1 MHYPFDFIIE
11 NALEKQLS
19 REQWLLRKFT
29 GSRFARKEAA
39 AIWDRIVDHKWYV
52 SERLGRDIGLKV
64 AAIDFVEN
72 IYEPPRNSRRKS
84 VFGRVLFGRPQGASV
99 L

>member
-11 NALEKQLS
+11 NALEKKLT

-29 GSRFARKEAA
+29 GNRFAGHEATA
-39 AIWDRIVDHKWYV
+39 VWDRIVDHKWYV

-72 IYEPPRNSRRKS
+72 IYEPPRKSKSRN